1 MRRSDFHYHLP
12 AELIARYP
20 AESRSGSR
28 LLRLRADRG
37 AISHHHF
44 AELVQLLRPGDLLVA
59 NDSRVIPAR
68 LYGNKPS
75 GGRVEL
81 LVERILSSQLALCHL
96 RASKPLRPGGVILLP
111 DGAQARLLDRPAEL
125 YRIELDPPTTFAQL
139 LARHGEVP
147 LPPYMEREAEPLDRE
162 RYQTLYAQQDGSVA
176 APTAGLHFDQP
187 LLTAL
192 AEAGID
198 WGTVTLHVGAGTFQ
212 PVRAD
217 ELDQHRMHSELID
230 VSPKLVEQVTRTRQ
244 RGGRV
249 VAVGTTSVRALESAA
264 MSGALQP
271 FAGETQIFIRPGA
284 PFRVVDALITNFH
297 LPESTLLMLVAA
309 FAGYEQTMAAY
320 RVAVESGYHF
330 FSYGDAMLIEHGQ
343 LPWPRPAGASS

>member
-20 AESRSGSR
+20 APSRSGSR
-28 LLRLRADRG
+28 LLRLQADSG
-37 AISHHHF
+37 ALSHHRF
-44 AELVQLLRPGDLLVA
+44 ADLVALLRPGDLLVA

-68 LYGNKPS
+68 LYGRKPS

-81 LVERILSSQLALCHL
+81 LVERMLSPRQALCHL

-111 DGAQARLLDRPAEL
+111 EGVEAQLIDRQADL
-125 YRIELDPPTTFAQL
+125 HRIELDGAISFAEL

-147 LPPYMEREAEPLDRE
+147 LPPYMARAAEPLDRE
-162 RYQTLYAQQDGSVA
+162 RYQTLYARQEGSVA

-187 LLTAL
+187 LLSAL

-212 PVRAD
+212 PVRVDA
-217 ELDQHRMHSELID
+217 LDQHRMHSESIE
-230 VSPKLVEQVTRTRQ
+230 VSPELVEQVARTRQ

-264 MSGALQP
+264 QGGLLQP
-271 FAGETQIFIRPGA
+271 FSGETQIFIHPGA

-309 FAGYEQTMAAY
+309 FAGHRQTMEAY
-320 RVAVESGYHF
+320 RVAVEMGYHF

-343 LPWPRPAGASS
+343 LPWPRAGAAS